1 MPITRARASALL
13 NQREMALY
21 DDSRV
26 NVLRK
31 LDAKALD
38 SRIVRAREARN
49 RARDLVQRQKLA
61 SRDRTGSKR
70 GASGAANQRSKDK
83 AELLADVLARF
94 EDQRKQVG
102 RAVARTATASAAR
115 KAPAKRGAAA
125 KPSTTGR
132 SGTAKKAAAKKT
144 AVKKTA
150 RKTTGKTAKTTAAK
164 TTAGKTAAGATAAG
178 RKIAKTAAKAA
189 GEASRGSK
197 PAASGRKR
205 AAAGSAGGAAVP
217 RKGATRRARITP
229 EQALER
235 TRALLEAKQAR
246 DREPKPW
253 EAVAH
258 GEGGAAQPGYQSDAA
273 ARRAEQLHE
282 AEARLPAIHGS
293 NSTRDRLNQGRRDH
307 RRAPGDE

>member
-1 MPITRARASALL
+1 MPITRARATALL

-31 LDAKALD
+31 LDVKALD
-38 SRIVRAREARN
+38 SRIARARDARD
-49 RARDLVQRQKLA
+49 RARDLVRRQKLA

-83 AELLADVLARF
+83 AELLAEVLARF
-94 EDQRKQVG
+94 EDQRKQAA
-102 RAVARTATASAAR
+102 RAARTASAAAAR

-125 KPSTTGR
+125 KPSATGR
-132 SGTAKKAAAKKT
+132 AGAAKKA
-144 AVKKTA
+144 
-150 RKTTGKTAKTTAAK
+150 KTTGKTAKTTAKKA
-164 TTAGKTAAGATAAG
+164 ARKTADGATAAG
-178 RKIAKTAAKAA
+178 RKTAKTAAKSAAGTTRTTKRAASARKRTAAPA
-189 GEASRGSK
+189 GEAAA
-197 PAASGRKR
+197 PARKR
-205 AAAGSAGGAAVP
+205 VTRP
-217 RKGATRRARITP
+217 RLTP

-235 TRALLEAKQAR
+235 TRELLEAKQAR

-258 GEGGAAQPGYQSDAA
+258 GEGGAPQPGYQSDAA
-273 ARRAEQLHE
+273 AGRAGQLHA
-282 AEARLPAIHGS
+282 AESRQPAIQGS

-307 RRAPGDE
+307 RRAPGEE